1 MIPPGK
7 LPDVGTTVFTVM
19 SRRAAETGAVN
30 LGQGFPDYPC
40 DPQLG
45 ELVAEAMAA
54 GHMQYA
60 PMAGAVPLRERI
72 AAGLGARHGIA
83 IDPEHEVTITAGA
96 TEGLYSTIQALVG
109 PGEEAIVFD
118 PSYDSYDPAVRLA
131 GARCVHVPLE
141 PPHFRPDW
149 TRVAA
154 AINARTR
161 LVVVNS
167 PQNPACTCLSPADL
181 DELARLLR
189 GRDCHVLS
197 DEVYERIVFDDAA
210 HASVLA
216 HAELRARS
224 IAVYS
229 FGKSLH
235 ATGLRVGYAV
245 GAAPLMAEMRKVHQF
260 NTFAINTPMQHALA
274 AWLAR
279 HPGHGDGLADFFA
292 ARRDLL
298 MGALGG
304 GWRPLR
310 PAGSYFLLADYSALA
325 DEGDV
330 ALANRL
336 VDEAGVATIP
346 LSVFYREP
354 PAGMRLLRL
363 CFAKRE
369 QTLAEGARRLAAWG
383 GARGA
388 RAQGARA
395 QGPGV
400 AGRGT

>member
-1 MIPPGK
+1 
-7 LPDVGTTVFTVM
+7 
-19 SRRAAETGAVN
+19 
-30 LGQGFPDYPC
+30 
-40 DPQLG
+40 
-45 ELVAEAMAA
+45 
-54 GHMQYA
+54 
-60 PMAGAVPLRERI
+60 
-72 AAGLGARHGIA
+72 
-83 IDPEHEVTITAGA
+83 
-96 TEGLYSTIQALVG
+96 
-109 PGEEAIVFD
+109 
-118 PSYDSYDPAVRLA
+118 VRLA

-149 TRVAA
+149 ARVAA
-154 AINARTR
+154 AINGRTR
-161 LVVVNS
+161 LVVINS
-167 PQNPACTCLSPADL
+167 PQNPACTCLAPADL

-197 DEVYERIVFDDAA
+197 DEVYERIVFDGAA

-245 GAAPLMAEMRKVHQF
+245 GAARLTAEMRKVHQF

-274 AWLAR
+274 AWLAAR
-279 HPGHGDGLADFFA
+279 PGYGGELSGFFA
-292 ARRDLL
+292 AKRDLL
-298 MGALGG
+298 MAALGGDGARG

-310 PAGSYFLLADYSALA
+310 PAGSYFLLADYSALG
-325 DEGDV
+325 DEDDV
-330 ALANRL
+330 ALASRL

-354 PAGMRLLRL
+354 PDGMRLLRL

-369 QTLAEGARRLAAWG
+369 QTLAEGARRLVAWG
-383 GARGA
+383 EAPGRQAAR
-388 RAQGARA
+388 R
-395 QGPGV
+395 GP
-400 AGRGT
+400 

>member
-45 ELVAEAMAA
+45 EYVAQAITA
-54 GHMQYA
+54 GHVQYA
-60 PMAGAVPLRERI
+60 PMAGVVPLRERI
-72 AAGLGARHGIA
+72 AEGLGARHGIA
-83 IDPEHEVTITAGA
+83 IDAEHEVTITAGA
-96 TEGLYSTIQALVG
+96 TEGLYSSIQALVG
-109 PGEEAIVFD
+109 QGEEAIVFD

-131 GARCVHVPLE
+131 GARCVHVPLA

-149 TRVAA
+149 ARVAA
-154 AINARTR
+154 AINERTR
-161 LVVVNS
+161 LVIINT
-167 PQNPACTCLSPADL
+167 PQNPACTCLAPADL

-197 DEVYERIVFDDAA
+197 DEVYERIVFDGAA
-210 HASVLA
+210 HASVLG
-216 HAELRARS
+216 HPELRGRS

-245 GAAPLMAEMRKVHQF
+245 APARLTAELRKVHQF
-260 NTFAINTPMQHALA
+260 NTFAINTPMQYALA
-274 AWLAR
+274 AWLAAR
-279 HPGHGDGLADFFA
+279 PGYGSELSAFFA

-298 MGALGG
+298 LGALAGDGAPG

-310 PAGSYFLLADYSALA
+310 PAGSYFLLVDYAALS
-325 DEGDV
+325 DEDDV
-330 ALANRL
+330 TLASRL

-369 QTLAEGARRLAAWG
+369 LTLAEGARRLSQWAQSAQS
-383 GARGA
+383 AR
-388 RAQGARA
+388 R
-395 QGPGV
+395 
-400 AGRGT
+400 

>member
-45 ELVAEAMAA
+45 AYVAAAMAS
-54 GHMQYA
+54 GHVQYA
-60 PMAGAVPLRERI
+60 PMAGVVALRERI
-72 AAGLGARHGIA
+72 ASELGARHRIE
-83 IDPEHEVTITAGA
+83 IDPEHEVTVTAGA
-96 TEGLYSTIQALVG
+96 TEGLFSSIQALVG
-109 PGEEAIVFD
+109 PGEEAIVLD
-118 PSYDSYDPAVRLA
+118 PCYDSYDPAVRLA
-131 GARCVHVPLE
+131 GGRCVHVPLE

-149 TRVAA
+149 ARIASAV
-154 AINARTR
+154 NERTR
-161 LVVVNS
+161 LVIINT
-167 PQNPACTCLSPADL
+167 PQNPACSCLSAGDL

-189 GRDCHVLS
+189 GRDCHVLA
-197 DEVYERIVFDDAA
+197 DEVYERIVFDGAT
-210 HASVLA
+210 HASVLG

-245 GAAPLMAEMRKVHQF
+245 GPALLTAELRKVHQF
-260 NTFAINTPMQHALA
+260 NTFAINTPMQQALA
-274 AWLAR
+274 DWLAA
-279 HPGHGDGLADFFA
+279 HPGFGDGLAGFFA
-292 ARRDLL
+292 PRRDLL
-298 MGALGG
+298 LDALAGS
-304 GWRPLR
+304 GWRLLR
-310 PAGSYFLLADYSALA
+310 PAGSYFLLADYSALS
-325 DEGDV
+325 DEDDV
-330 ALANRL
+330 ALAARL

-369 QTLAEGARRLAAWG
+369 QTLAEGARRLLAWRQP
-383 GARGA
+383 AR
-388 RAQGARA
+388 R
-395 QGPGV
+395 GP
-400 AGRGT
+400 